1 MEAIGQ
7 YIRFMAGYASYY
19 EGLAEDEKEK
29 MDVLLSG
36 DLNRLEQ
43 SIAQQQVIEKKME
56 RLEQLRESLQQ
67 AAGFEGMTGK
77 EIIAGL
83 ESGQR
88 EELQAAYQRL
98 SDAVATVQFYN
109 RKSMEICRHNLK
121 LIGSEIIDPEPP
133 ATYSPDPKPGEGYAG
148 AKLFD
153 KKI

>member
-1 MEAIGQ
+1 
-7 YIRFMAGYASYY
+7 MAGYASYY

-36 DLNRLEQ
+36 DLKRLEQ
-43 SIAQQQVIEKKME
+43 SIAQQQVVEKKMA
-56 RLEQLRESLQQ
+56 RLEELRESLQQ
-67 AAGFEGMTGK
+67 AAGFGGMTGK

-83 ESGQR
+83 EGEQQ

-98 SDAVATVQFYN
+98 VDAASNVQFYN
-109 RKSMEICRHNLK
+109 RKSMEICRQNLK
-121 LIGSEIIDPEPP
+121 LIGSEIIDPDPP
-133 ATYSPDPKPGEGYAG
+133 ATYSPDSRPGEGYTG